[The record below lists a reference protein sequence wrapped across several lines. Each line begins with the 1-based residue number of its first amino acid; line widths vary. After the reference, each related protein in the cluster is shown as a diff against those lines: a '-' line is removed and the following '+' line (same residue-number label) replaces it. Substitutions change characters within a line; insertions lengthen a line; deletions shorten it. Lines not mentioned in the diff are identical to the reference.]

1 MSGSI
6 FGKHFTVATW
16 GESHGIALGAIVD
29 GCPAGVEITRED
41 IQIEL
46 NKRKPGAHA
55 IYTPRQEDDSV
66 EILSGVFNGKTT
78 GTPIS
83 LIIYNRDERSHDYDN
98 IKDVYRPG
106 HADFAYDQKY
116 GFRDYRGGGRSSGRE
131 TVARVAAGAVAKKIL
146 AEFNI
151 DITAYTYSIG
161 DICIDENCIDRSIV
175 YKNAVRMPDAEAAK
189 LAEELI
195 DSVRRKGDSIGGI
208 VECNIVGLPAGVGEP
223 VFDKLE
229 AVVAKAI
236 MSIGATRGIEFGAG
250 FDISQMRGSQANDN
264 YRIDEDGLVKKETNY
279 SSGMG
284 GGISDGNPI
293 VFRAAFK
300 PTPSISLPQPTIT
313 NHMENTTIEIRGRHD
328 PCIVPRA
335 VPVVEAMT
343 AIALVDLLLQ
353 RSISHIDLIKR
364 TIL

>member
-16 GESHGIALGAIVD
+16 GESHGIALGAIID
-29 GCPAGVEITRED
+29 GCPAGVQITRED

-46 NKRKPGAHA
+46 NKRKPGTHN

-66 EILSGVFNGKTT
+66 EILSGVFDGKTT

-98 IKDVYRPG
+98 IKNIYRPG

-116 GFRDYRGGGRSSGRE
+116 GLRDYRGGGRSSGRE
-131 TVARVAAGAVAKKIL
+131 TAARVAAGAVAKKIL
-146 AEFNI
+146 SEFDI
-151 DITAYTYSIG
+151 EITAYTYSIG
-161 DICIDENCIDRSIV
+161 DICIDENCIDLSFV
-175 YKNAVRMPDAEAAK
+175 YKNAVRMPDAKAAK

-195 DSVRRKGDSIGGI
+195 ESVRRDGDSIGGVI
-208 VECNIVGLPAGVGEP
+208 ECNIDGLPTGVGEP
-223 VFDKLE
+223 IFDKLE
-229 AVVAKAI
+229 SVLAKAV
-236 MSIGATRGIEFGAG
+236 MSIGAVRGIEFGAG
-250 FDISQMRGSQANDN
+250 FDISRMRGSQANDS
-264 YRIDEDGLVKKETNY
+264 YKIDESGAIRKETNY

-284 GGISDGNPI
+284 GGISDGSPI
-293 VFRAAFK
+293 VFRVAFK
-300 PTPSISLPQPTIT
+300 PTPSISLPQHTIT
-313 NHMENTTIEIRGRHD
+313 KHMKNTTIQIRGRHD

-343 AIALVDLLLQ
+343 AIAIVDLLLQ
-353 RSISHIDLIKR
+353 RSISHIDLIKNS
-364 TIL
+364 LS